1 MLHISQVTRETPA
14 SAFFCDRFIMRRTL
28 HLLDSI
34 FSLMHH
40 SMKGSEGSIYFP
52 HFAPS
57 KAEGQK
63 GQGVGGCDIYI
74 YGGH

>member
-1 MLHISQVTRETPA
+1 MLHNSQVTHETPT
-14 SAFFCDRFIMRRTL
+14 SAFFCNRFITRRTL

-57 KAEGQK
+57 KAGGQK
-63 GQGVGGCDIYI
+63 GEVVGGCDI
-74 YGGH
+74 